1 MTCSVDRWVEAA
13 NAAAVDIAA
22 QAFGWDTTIRAAGAA
37 VPFRAPLGAYVPL
50 SSSDSVVQLGIVA
63 ELDDCELMSR
73 ALLGLG
79 PDDLFGAESDVADAI
94 GEVANML
101 AGATKTRLS
110 EIVHDI
116 VLGLPL
122 CVKGT
127 IETHAVEQVST
138 ELLFGPV
145 RASLMLLRS
154 PSAGPRSRP
163 RAT

>member
-1 MTCSVDRWVEAA
+1 MSCIVDRWVEAA
-13 NAAAVDIAA
+13 SAAAVDIAS
-22 QAFGWDTTIRAAGAA
+22 QAFGWDATIRNGTGL
-37 VPFRAPLGAYVPL
+37 PFRAPFGAYVPL

-63 ELDDCELMSR
+63 ELSDCETMSR
-73 ALLGLG
+73 ALLGMA
-79 PDDLFGAESDVADAI
+79 PDEHFGTESDVADAI
-94 GEVANML
+94 GEIANML

-127 IETHAVEQVST
+127 IEAHAVEQVST
-138 ELLFGPV
+138 EVCFGPV
-145 RASLMLLRS
+145 RANLMLLRN